1 MKITRLSA
9 TAFAAAV
16 LALGM
21 ASASAADPVK
31 LTVAIIP
38 SDSAAEA
45 YYAQDLGYFKDA
57 GLDVTILPMQASPPI
72 ISAVVGGSVDIG
84 NSVVGSAVAARA
96 HGVPVKF
103 LAPGGLYLAATPT
116 ARLVALAGSPLKAP
130 KDFVGKTIAVSGLQ
144 DLVFWA
150 ARAWISDGKVNPDD
164 VKYVEL
170 PFPEM
175 VAALQQHRVDG
186 AVLIEPF
193 VAGAG
198 DNVSYVAD
206 IDDWVS
212 KRFLATGW
220 LASESWLAA
229 HPDVAQKFMAV
240 MRRTADWANA
250 HHKES
255 GDILLKYVKLTPELA
270 GKMIRPTYGTT
281 LDPKDMQPVIDNS
294 QKYTTMPRAVTAGEL
309 TWAAPK

>member
-1 MKITRLSA
+1 MKIARFPA
-9 TAFAAAV
+9 ACAAAV
-16 LALGM
+16 LAFGI
-21 ASASAADPVK
+21 AGASAAEPVK

-116 ARLVALAGSPLKAP
+116 ARLVALAGSPLKTP

-170 PFPEM
+170 PFPAM

-198 DNVSYVAD
+198 DQVSYVAD

-229 HPDVAQKFMAV
+229 HPDVAEKFIAV
-240 MRRTADWANA
+240 MRRTADWANS
-250 HHKES
+250 HHQDS
-255 GDILLKYVKLTPELA
+255 SDILLKYVKLTPELA
-270 GKMIRPTYGTT
+270 SKMIRPTYGTA
-281 LDPKDMQPVIDNS
+281 LDAKDMQPVIDNS
-294 QKYTTMPRAVTAGEL
+294 EKYSTMPRPVTAGEL
-309 TWAAPK
+309 IWTAPK